1 MFNEKYFLPFGL
13 SVAILLARS
22 VISIH
27 YLLYLSN
34 EVHLSAIAFDS
45 MFLPWVVKQSCFF
58 VAPFTGKKILSRWWY
73 GLWLSSMSRLAS
85 LFWGKI
91 KAWCFYVSDI
101 VMWQFIALNVMICLI
116 CYYWCLLCSRLGV
129 LLLGP
134 SHTTNNKLMQTD

>member
-1 MFNEKYFLPFGL
+1 MINEKYFLPFGL

-58 VAPFTGKKILSRWWY
+58 VAPFTGKKKSLVGDDMGSGFPACLSLPHCF
-73 GLWLSSMSRLAS
+73 G
-85 LFWGKI
+85 GK
-91 KAWCFYVSDI
+91 
-101 VMWQFIALNVMICLI
+101 
-116 CYYWCLLCSRLGV
+116 
-129 LLLGP
+129 
-134 SHTTNNKLMQTD
+134 